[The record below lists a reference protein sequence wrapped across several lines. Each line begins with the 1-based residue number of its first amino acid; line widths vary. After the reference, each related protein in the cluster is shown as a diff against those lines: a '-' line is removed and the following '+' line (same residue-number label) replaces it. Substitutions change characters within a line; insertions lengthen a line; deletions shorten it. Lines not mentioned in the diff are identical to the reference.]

1 MITEPWAGRIHP
13 GEVLVS
19 NGSGAV
25 VTGLVIG
32 LIMGLGA
39 IGSGDASPSS
49 AGNSDDAGP
58 VAATAPAPTQQRRR
72 HRLGSRRPRCDP
84 DDGPQRADRGLTFS
98 SGPDPLYTPD
108 ILDILDTHGVK
119 ATFCILGTQ
128 AEEHPQL
135 VEQIAAEGHV
145 LCDHDDLRLCTC
157 GARRRDDSGRDR
169 GRPQRNPRGGARR
182 LSAVLPSARRQFS
195 AELVDIAASF
205 DQASLGWNVD
215 PRDWETPGAA
225 AIRASVVDAVQPGS
239 IVVLHDEG
247 PNRGGTVEALPGII
261 EDLTAEGYQFVTPAS

>member
-1 MITEPWAGRIHP
+1 
-13 GEVLVS
+13 VLVS
-19 NGSGAV
+19 NGSGAA

-39 IGSGDASPSS
+39 IGPGDASPSS
-49 AGNSDDAGP
+49 AGNSDDAATGSGDGSGSGGSSSDGTGWGLDVP
-58 VAATAPAPTQQRRR
+58 GVIRTTGRSGQTVA
-72 HRLGSRRPRCDP
+72 
-84 DDGPQRADRGLTFS
+84 LTFS

-108 ILDILDTHGVK
+108 ILAILDAHGVK

-145 LCDHDDLRLCTC
+145 LCDHTMTYDYAL
-157 GARRRDDSGRDR
+157 AARDDATIRAEIE
-169 GRPQRNPRGGARR
+169 GG
-182 LSAVLPSARRQFS
+182 LSAIRAAVPDASVPFFRAPGGNFS
-195 AELVDIAASF
+195 AKLVDIAASF

>member
-1 MITEPWAGRIHP
+1 VIRTTGR
-13 GEVLVS
+13 
-19 NGSGAV
+19 SGQ
-25 VTGLVIG
+25 T
-32 LIMGLGA
+32 
-39 IGSGDASPSS
+39 
-49 AGNSDDAGP
+49 
-58 VAATAPAPTQQRRR
+58 VA
-72 HRLGSRRPRCDP
+72 
-84 DDGPQRADRGLTFS
+84 LTFS

-108 ILDILDTHGVK
+108 ILDILDAHGVK

-145 LCDHDDLRLCTC
+145 LCDHTMTYDYAL
-157 GARRRDDSGRDR
+157 AARDDATIRAEIE
-169 GRPQRNPRGGARR
+169 GG
-182 LSAVLPSARRQFS
+182 LSAIRAAVPGASVPFFRAPGGNFS
-195 AELVDIAASF
+195 AKLVDIAASF

-261 EDLTAEGYQFVTPAS
+261 EDLIAEGYQFVTPVS

>member
-1 MITEPWAGRIHP
+1 M
-13 GEVLVS
+13 
-19 NGSGAV
+19 
-25 VTGLVIG
+25 
-32 LIMGLGA
+32 
-39 IGSGDASPSS
+39 
-49 AGNSDDAGP
+49 
-58 VAATAPAPTQQRRR
+58 
-72 HRLGSRRPRCDP
+72 
-84 DDGPQRADRGLTFS
+84 
-98 SGPDPLYTPD
+98 
-108 ILDILDTHGVK
+108 
-119 ATFCILGTQ
+119 
-128 AEEHPQL
+128 

-157 GARRRDDSGRDR
+157 GARRRDDSAEIE
-169 GRPQRNPRGGARR
+169 GG
-182 LSAVLPSARRQFS
+182 LSAIRAAVPGASVPFFRARRQFS